1 MLGCIAID
9 AQQLLVE
16 FADRLQSLLHL
27 AVLLQS
33 LAHLGNLFRAEAE
46 LAGVAAGVV
55 DIEDPE
61 RMALAAG
68 ALGTTAGMTKGAL
81 EQGATQDVAEMREAA
96 GEPVAFLGGLLVCH
110 LYR

>member
-1 MLGCIAID
+1 M
-9 AQQLLVE
+9 
-16 FADRLQSLLHL
+16 LHL
-27 AVLLQS
+27 AVRLLS

-46 LAGVAAGVV
+46 LAGVASGIV

-61 RMALAAG
+61 RMAFAAG
-68 ALGTTAGMTKGAL
+68 ALGTAAGVPNGAL

-96 GEPVAFLGGLLVCH
+96 GEPVAFLCGLFMCH